1 MLLMNA
7 RKRSCQMLIGMLLWG
22 LPIIGMAREPRY
34 ADTPIEETTDQS
46 PGRQSLGAPQV
57 LEIPPVQEA
66 APTPAE
72 VPPVDSSASSSFPPP
87 EAPYEPARD
96 SVSEQS
102 RISPPPI
109 EANSQEATAPRTY
122 LGVLYATAEE
132 GAVGVKVLDVIP
144 GSPAARAGF
153 EGANTPPPQS
163 NELVRT
169 ALVILA
175 MSPVG
180 VFAMPL
186 VIAHDMYMASRSPG
200 DLIVGIG
207 AQQVRDAASFG
218 QAMHG
223 YRVGDTVAFSVLR
236 NGKPLQIS
244 VQLEEEP
251 S

>member
-7 RKRSCQMLIGMLLWG
+7 RKRSCQVLIGMLLWG
-22 LPIIGMAREPRY
+22 MPVVGMAREPRST
-34 ADTPIEETTDQS
+34 ASPVEETAAES

-66 APTPAE
+66 TPVPVEAPPA
-72 VPPVDSSASSSFPPP
+72 DSSASPSFPPP
-87 EAPYEPARD
+87 EASSEPARGA
-96 SVSEQS
+96 VSEQS
-102 RISPPPI
+102 RISSPAI
-109 EANSQEATAPRTY
+109 EDNSQEATAQRTY

-153 EGANTPPPQS
+153 EGANTPPTQS
-163 NELVRT
+163 NELVRA
-169 ALVILA
+169 ALVILT

-186 VIAHDMYMASRSPG
+186 VIAHDMYTASRSPG

-207 AQQVRDAASFG
+207 SQQVRDAASFG

-236 NGKPLQIS
+236 GGKPLQIS

-251 S
+251 A